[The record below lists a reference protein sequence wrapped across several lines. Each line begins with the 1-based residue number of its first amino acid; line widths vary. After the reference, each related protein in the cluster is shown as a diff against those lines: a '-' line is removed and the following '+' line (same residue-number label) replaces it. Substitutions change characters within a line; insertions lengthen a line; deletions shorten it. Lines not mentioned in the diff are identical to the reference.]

1 MMEKNCSKSDLNTE
15 NGTYYKIWHM
25 WRINKITYNMF
36 LVYHFL
42 QIKKTWI
49 LWNGQIKIES
59 ETEKWKIIKKAYY
72 NLNQI
77 IKYEI
82 LYYGR

>member
-1 MMEKNCSKSDLNTE
+1 ME
-15 NGTYYKIWHM
+15 M
-25 WRINKITYNMF
+25 
-36 LVYHFL
+36 
-42 QIKKTWI
+42 I
-49 LWNGQIKIES
+49 LKYIEKIES
-59 ETEKWKIIKKAYY
+59 EIEKLKIIKKTYY